1 MNQKKGSFND
11 INPKKRRAISTSIS
25 MDELKMSKMVKN
37 RPLTKNIWNEWFD
50 LLIGNIPEP
59 VKMFVSFFKEKN
71 MKLFEID
78 TDNIIENITDNETDT
93 TINRDSTK
101 NIDNIVDNSI
111 GNIDDI

>member
-59 VKMFVSFFKEKN
+59 VKMFVSFFKEKK

-93 TINRDSTK
+93 TINRDRTK

>member
-1 MNQKKGSFND
+1 
-11 INPKKRRAISTSIS
+11 
-25 MDELKMSKMVKN
+25 MVKN

-59 VKMFVSFFKEKN
+59 VKMFVSFFKEKK

-78 TDNIIENITDNETDT
+78 TDNIIENITDNDTDT
-93 TINRDSTK
+93 TMNRDSTK

-111 GNIDDI
+111 DNIDDI

>member
-11 INPKKRRAISTSIS
+11 INPKKRRSISTSIS

-50 LLIGNIPEP
+50 WLIGNIPEP

-93 TINRDSTK
+93 TINRDRTK